1 MLSFKN
7 FIEFDDLLSEAVN
20 THSTHIEE
28 KFIIDGKRGLA
39 QTVSGLMYIAKSIGI
54 GVPAVSTK
62 MDGIAV
68 FFGYTTKG
76 FFVATKSLFNKTPK
90 INYSPSDIDI
100 NHPSGPGP
108 MLKEALKYL
117 VEICPKKKG
126 ILYQGDFLFSSST
139 LKSVKIDGD
148 ECYAWHPNVI
158 EYTVSKTSDIG
169 RAVGS
174 AKFGIVVHTKYL
186 WRDELDNKTIS
197 AVKFGISKSE
207 FNQSKNVFLIDT
219 ISNFASNNVSFS
231 DGEYSAIMSKI
242 RSLNSYPVDYELL
255 SDNGFRSVFLP
266 YINTYVK
273 AGSLPNAKVFA
284 DKFVDYLNQRMMSI
298 DAGTKSPKQK
308 ETEKRRYS
316 SLSGINPSKIREIM
330 ELFLA
335 ITEIKLE
342 ILEKLNNFTLYK
354 NFVVKTNGDYVA
366 TKDEG
371 FVLTKSAAKG
381 VKLVDRL
388 EFSRNNFS
396 KDIITGF
403 DK

>member
-1 MLSFKN
+1 MLSFS
-7 FIEFDDLLSEAVN
+7 EFNRLLSEAVN

-68 FFGYTTKG
+68 FFGYTSNG

-90 INYSPSDIDI
+90 INYTPADIDA

-108 MLKEALKYL
+108 MLKEALKWL
-117 VEICPKKKG
+117 KEICPKKTG
-126 ILYQGDFLFSSST
+126 IVYQGDFLFSSST

-148 ECYAWHPNVI
+148 DCYAWHPNVI

-174 AKFGIVVHTKYL
+174 AKFGIVVHTKYV

-219 ISNFASNNVSFS
+219 ISNFASNNVSFAE
-231 DGEYSAIMSKI
+231 GEYATIMGKI

-255 SDNGFRSVFLP
+255 ANQGFRSVFLP

-273 AGSLPNAKVFA
+273 GGILPNSKTFA
-284 DKFVDYLNQRMMSI
+284 DKFVEYLNQRMMAI
-298 DAGTKSPKQK
+298 DNGPKSPKQK
-308 ETEKRRYS
+308 ETEKRKYS
-316 SLSGINPSKIREIM
+316 SLIGINPAKIREIM
-330 ELFLA
+330 DLFLA
-335 ITEIKLE
+335 ITEIKLT

-371 FVLTKSAAKG
+371 FVLTKSSAKG